1 MMYFCLLILPVC
13 VQCVATLR
21 SVMAKDFEEIPKNA
35 LTTTE
40 IGVL

>member
-1 MMYFCLLILPVC
+1 MMYFLPLMLPGR
-13 VQCVATLR
+13 VQCVATMS